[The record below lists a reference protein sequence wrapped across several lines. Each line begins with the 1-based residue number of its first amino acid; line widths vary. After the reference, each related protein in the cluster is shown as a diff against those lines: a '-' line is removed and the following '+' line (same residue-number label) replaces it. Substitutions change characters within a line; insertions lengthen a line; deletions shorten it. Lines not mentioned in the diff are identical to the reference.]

1 MENKKLTLAEA
12 FQSLKSL
19 TEDVFEVDDDG
30 IARANSFINDDIDE
44 ETDVV
49 IDPLAQTEDE
59 LQDSYMGKAI
69 LDCIICQSKIYKDPE
84 EVIINEDG
92 SLANVGEVCP
102 YCQSSDGFKV
112 IGQVAPYKPVEEDKV
127 ETEVEVDPDDDSV
140 EVDIED
146 KEDED
151 LEESKKPSTK
161 KGKSVW
167 DKVEKYLKEDMD
179 SKKTVDDIYL
189 QWIADGDKWL
199 DLVPTPKKEED
210 ETEAFGSA
218 FESSWNESEG
228 GSGVTINE
236 YGLLLP
242 DGSEISDLDITKDK
256 NDFIQT
262 IRDKNLYPLFGYT
275 KEEFEDTIKDK
286 DIIDVITSKQINPL
300 TTGVKSIDDHVKE
313 FIDSWNEYIDVDSD
327 TSLDESMENV
337 TIETD
342 KEKIKV
348 TSEPKEEV
356 EEVESTE
363 TMIAPVDET
372 TESEFKS
379 ESEEIED
386 EDSDYEDID
395 VDEFEE
401 ESFDILGEKYLKKV
415 YENVKSFKTTQGSVK
430 GNSLKLEGLITFKSG
445 KQAKT
450 NFIFESKAIDKS
462 GRIKLEGLNKQL
474 AKGNKAFTLVGR
486 MDGNKFLSESL
497 TYNYTAKDGKSGKS
511 IKLYDRVTK

>member
-69 LDCIICQSKIYKDPE
+69 LDCVICQSKIYKNPE

-127 ETEVEVDPDDDSV
+127 ETEVEVNPDEDSV
-140 EVDIED
+140 KIDIED

-151 LEESKKPSTK
+151 LEESKKASDK
-161 KGKSVW
+161 KDKSVW
-167 DKVEKYLKEDMD
+167 DKIEKYLKED
-179 SKKTVDDIYL
+179 
-189 QWIADGDKWL
+189 DG
-199 DLVPTPKKEED
+199 
-210 ETEAFGSA
+210 
-218 FESSWNESEG
+218 N
-228 GSGVTINE
+228 
-236 YGLLLP
+236 
-242 DGSEISDLDITKDK
+242 
-256 NDFIQT
+256 Q
-262 IRDKNLYPLFGYT
+262 
-275 KEEFEDTIKDK
+275 IK
-286 DIIDVITSKQINPL
+286 S
-300 TTGVKSIDDHVKE
+300 
-313 FIDSWNEYIDVDSD
+313 

-337 TIETD
+337 SIETD
-342 KEKIKV
+342 KEKITV

-356 EEVESTE
+356 EEVEDTE

-372 TESEFKS
+372 TEAEFKS
-379 ESEEIED
+379 ESEETED
-386 EDSDYEDID
+386 EDSGYEDID

-401 ESFDILGEKYLKKV
+401 ESFNRLGEKYLKKV

-462 GRIKLEGLNKQL
+462 GRMKLEGLNKQL
-474 AKGNKAFTLVGR
+474 AKGNKAFTLIGR

-497 TYNYTAKDGKSGKS
+497 TYNYTAKDEKSGKPT
-511 IKLYDRVTK
+511 KLYGRVVK